1 MSGGDIA
8 GLLIRQARLGRD
20 WSQAGLCRGICAP
33 SYLSKIEQG
42 KAAPSPEVTELLLR
56 RLGLVW
62 TPEPESLEPCW
73 KALLSGSPDFASC
86 YERLVQPRQEV
97 LACSPLAADALL
109 LDTFYADNMRSL
121 PEEWESFLS
130 NRQLALQ
137 RGLQGRWEEAVRL
150 DPLPLLVTLR
160 GKALYVKGDYTVAIE
175 VLRDTYPMGF
185 TRFHLPWVLAWYKAN
200 RQYRQACRLLE
211 EFPAK

>member
-1 MSGGDIA
+1 MQAPKPQPIRSSK
-8 GLLIRQARLGRD
+8 LI
-20 WSQAGLCRGICAP
+20 W
-33 SYLSKIEQG
+33 
-42 KAAPSPEVTELLLR
+42 PEVTELLLR

-109 LDTFYADNMRSL
+109 LDAFYEDNMRSL

-150 DPLPLLVTLR
+150 EPLPLLMVVLVILTASSLLAGSLMTWPTLSFR
-160 GKALYVKGDYTVAIE
+160 YWASLMLFSLLMAVWQLNQFRPSLLHTFSSVSPSLRVYSVVA
-175 VLRDTYPMGF
+175 YSSS
-185 TRFHLPWVLAWYKAN
+185 A
-200 RQYRQACRLLE
+200 
-211 EFPAK
+211 